1 MRKNASGVYVIDGD
15 FTVLSF
21 NPATGQLYPKLRV
34 GEKCYRCLAGR
45 DAPCPVCPVT
55 SGQEVQSPVGG
66 SLETVDA
73 VELQLPDG
81 SVGYAIAFHSEERG
95 QEEPNRLLSREN
107 GNRLLGVI
115 NVLGED
121 YVNIYS
127 VNILNQ
133 NVEIYRY
140 RNTEAGVWEVLGSE
154 HPYDTARRVY
164 IQREVLPEDQEKL
177 MDAMELSYVTKR
189 LRKVPQFIVHY
200 RVMRKGQVQY
210 FYMKCARVGDA
221 ERFHTVVMAFA
232 REDMETGYE
241 RLGTLTVPNGAAK
254 RKVLVV
260 QSNGP
265 ARLNLVNM
273 LAESYEVLSAE
284 SAEEGLRL
292 LSQQYRELSAV
303 MLDFHVPDC
312 GGLAFLERIRED
324 VMLSSVPVLVMT
336 GGRRLDDEVKCL
348 ELGAV
353 DFIARPFSK
362 NVVLARLSSVIKIR
376 ESAVALSAIEYDEL
390 TGLYTRQAFF
400 HHAQT
405 FMRFHPHESFHIAVA
420 DVKDFKMINS
430 IYGEKTGDQV
440 LKYLGK
446 TYGDFMEGGLLSRYS
461 SNQFVGILRDQGEIR
476 REQAE
481 EWAKR
486 VADGAPVSNLSV
498 KYGIYQNVDRSQ
510 PLTIIC
516 DRAFIAMKSIQ
527 NEYGQSIA
535 FYDGEMSRKHIR
547 QRTLEAGFEEAL
559 EQREFVIYYQPQYN
573 TQTEHIAGAEALVRW
588 KKPDGTL
595 IRPGEFIP
603 LFERNGQIAKLDEY
617 VFRQVCAFQRQR
629 MVQGKKLSPVSV
641 NLSWASLHHE
651 KTVEIFAG
659 IVEEYGIPFSAVPIE
674 LTESA
679 ALYSAQI
686 RGLTE
691 KLVKSGFQLHMDDFG
706 FGFSSMTS
714 LSMLPFSML
723 KLDKSLVDYI
733 DRPKGQQVVQYTIAL
748 AHGLGMKALAEGV
761 ERKEQVDMLRK
772 MGCDGIQGFYY
783 SKPQPGD
790 SFQHLLEE
798 DMPV

>member
-21 NPATGQLYPKLRV
+21 NLATGQLYPKLRV

-81 SVGYAIAFHSEERG
+81 SVGHAIAFHSEERG
-95 QEEPNRLLSREN
+95 QEALSRLLSSEE
-107 GNRLLGVI
+107 GERLLGVI
-115 NVLGED
+115 NVLGRD
-121 YVNIYS
+121 FVNIYS
-127 VNILNQ
+127 VDIRTQ
-133 NVEIYRY
+133 KIEIYRY
-140 RNTEAGVWEVLGSE
+140 RNAEVGVREAQQTDA
-154 HPYDTARRVY
+154 PYDTARKNY
-164 IQREVLPEDQEKL
+164 IERNVLPEDQTKL

-312 GGLAFLERIRED
+312 GGLAFLERIQED

-336 GGRRLDDEVKCL
+336 AGRQLENEVKSL

-353 DFIARPFSK
+353 DFIARPFSR
-362 NVVLARLSSVIKIR
+362 NIVLARLSSIIKIR
-376 ESAVALSAIEYDEL
+376 ESAALSAIEYDEL

-588 KKPDGTL
+588 KKPDGAL

-641 NLSWASLHHE
+641 NLSRASLHHE

-674 LTESA
+674 RTESA

>member
-81 SVGYAIAFHSEERG
+81 SVGYAIAFHREERG
-95 QEEPNRLLSREN
+95 QEEPNRVLSREN

-177 MDAMELSYVTKR
+177 MDAMELSYITER
-189 LRKVPQFIVHY
+189 LRKVPQFIVNY
-200 RVMRKGQVQY
+200 RVMREGQIQY
-210 FYMKCARVGDA
+210 FYMKCARVGDP
-221 ERFHTVVMAFA
+221 ENFDTVVMAFA
-232 REDMETGYE
+232 QENLETGYE
-241 RLGTLTVPNGAAK
+241 QLGTLTVPNGAAK

-312 GGLAFLERIRED
+312 GGLAFLERIQED

-336 GGRRLDDEVKCL
+336 AGRQLENEVKSL

-353 DFIARPFSK
+353 DFIARPFSR
-362 NVVLARLSSVIKIR
+362 NIVLARLSSIIKIR
-376 ESAVALSAIEYDEL
+376 ESAAALSAIEYDEL

-641 NLSWASLHHE
+641 NLSRASLHHE

-733 DRPKGQQVVQYTIAL
+733 AHPKGQQVVQYTIAL

>member
-21 NPATGQLYPKLRV
+21 NPATGQRYPNLRT
-34 GEKCYRCLAGR
+34 GQKCYRCLVGR
-45 DAPCPVCPVT
+45 DSPCPVCPVAA
-55 SGQEVQSPVGG
+55 GGEVQSLVGG
-66 SLETVDA
+66 PLETVDA

-81 SVGYAIAFHSEERG
+81 SVGYAIAFHREERG
-95 QEEPNRLLSREN
+95 QEELNRLLSSED

-177 MDAMELSYVTKR
+177 MDAMELSYITER
-189 LRKVPQFIVHY
+189 LRKVPQFIVNY
-200 RVMRKGQVQY
+200 RVMREGKIQY
-210 FYMKCARVGDA
+210 FYMKCARVGDP
-221 ERFHTVVMAFA
+221 ENFDTVVMAFA
-232 REDMETGYE
+232 QEDLETGYE
-241 RLGTLTVPNGAAK
+241 QLGTLTVPNGTAR

-260 QSNGP
+260 QPKGLV
-265 ARLNLVNM
+265 RMNLVKM
-273 LAESYEVLSAE
+273 LGETYELLLAENAQ
-284 SAEEGLRL
+284 EGLRI

-405 FMRFHPHESFHIAVA
+405 FMRFQPHENFHIVVA

-430 IYGEKTGDQV
+430 IYGEKTGDEV

-446 TYGDFMEGGLLSRYS
+446 TYSNFMDGGLLSRYG
-461 SNQFVGILRDQGEIR
+461 SNQFVGILRDRGEITR
-476 REQAE
+476 AQAE
-481 EWAKR
+481 AWAKR

-527 NEYGQSIA
+527 NKYGRDVA
-535 FYDGEMSRKHIR
+535 FYDGEMSREHIR
-547 QRTLEAGFEEAL
+547 QRTLEAGFEKAL
-559 EQREFVIYYQPQYN
+559 EQREFEIYYQPQYN

-588 KKPDGTL
+588 KKPDDTL
-595 IRPGEFIP
+595 ILPGEFIP
-603 LFERNGQIAKLDEY
+603 LFERNGQIVKLDEY
-617 VFRQVCAFQRQR
+617 VFRQVCAFQQQR
-629 MVQGKKLSPVSV
+629 MARGQRLFPISV
-641 NLSWASLHHE
+641 NLSRASLHHE

-659 IVEEYGIPFSAVPIE
+659 IVEEYGIPFSVVPIE

-733 DRPKGQQVVQYTIAL
+733 AHPKGQQVVQHTIAL

-790 SFQHLLEE
+790 SFQRLLEE
-798 DMPV
+798 DMPA